1 MNPSAAPTP
10 SATTASKRSKTDDAA
25 LTELR
30 NATATYD
37 HLRGRGDPVEF
48 WEALRLARNKRSLT
62 ASAAPT
68 PAVEAEVVKE
78 LASIRRLMSPMVA
91 ALRRFLKPVSGLPGP
106 LERFELALAFLL
118 VSPREHQSISK
129 WTDPA
134 LHGGKAAEKL
144 KSLAAI
150 TDPYREALLPWTLQG
165 APVEK
170 PPMPACDLSLLRRA
184 LSCCEILDG
193 LQLNAALWETIFL
206 LLLEPADVAPA
217 IDRLVADLEAGRL
230 EEVQPGAEKLYAGIT
245 AQRRRYGKGVEALGT
260 FMAAVKLLPAD
271 ECALDVAL
279 GLLLGSSDGGEPLRA
294 WLESPT
300 GGRELQ
306 AAQVRP
312 LLAPAES
319 LLQQL
324 DADGK

>member
-1 MNPSAAPTP
+1 MNRPATPTP
-10 SATTASKRSKTDDAA
+10 SATTAAKRTGTDSAA

-30 NATATYD
+30 NAAATYD

-48 WEALRLARNKRSLT
+48 WEALRLARNRRSLT
-62 ASAAPT
+62 ASAEPT
-68 PAVEAEVVKE
+68 PEAEADMVKE

-134 LHGGKAAEKL
+134 LHGGKAVEKL

-170 PPMPACDLSLLRRA
+170 PPMPACDLGLLRHA

-193 LQLNAALWETIFL
+193 LQLNVALWEAIFL
-206 LLLEPADVAPA
+206 LLLEPADAVPS

-230 EEVQPGAEKLYAGIT
+230 EEVQPGAEKLHAGTT
-245 AQRRRYGKGVEALGT
+245 ALRQRYGKGVESLGT
-260 FMAAVKLLPAD
+260 FMGAVKLLPAD
-271 ECALDVAL
+271 ECAFDVAL

-300 GGRELQ
+300 GGRELH
-306 AAQVRP
+306 AAQLKP
-312 LLAPAES
+312 LFAPAES

-324 DADGK
+324 DEVGK